1 MNDPGGSAVGRTDRA
16 APPGH
21 ILGGVCFGR
30 PRGQRASHHMSSHSL
45 TILMPR
51 TSEQRYSC
59 HSCAGCC
66 HDFTVQL
73 RAEDVARLDEQKWE
87 QRLGQSPIVH
97 FRGRN
102 WLRQRE
108 DGACIFLQEDGRCRI
123 HGEFGLEQKPL
134 ACQMFPFVL
143 APGDKGIQVG
153 LSYAC
158 PSMINNRGAELS
170 SHTEEVRRMARLV
183 PEVRRARPRRVMLN
197 ARIEATGDEEQAVV
211 RAMERLMGRVDLPMV
226 ERLDGAAWLTGMLR
240 QAKLEAVRGKRLNDL
255 LDLLLDS
262 FEEEIAAAPPQWPA
276 VRQLKVLRQMV
287 FVHVEDV
294 KISEVQG
301 RGIGVRALTQFRR
314 HHAFGR
320 GRGDVPPVGRQWPAL
335 LRFEMVDG
343 VTPASDDDGRGA
355 IDFLLLRYV
364 RSRIMGGRAWGSGY
378 YGFSIIAGLEALWMM
393 LAATGWLARLHA
405 GADGRAAL
413 TMADVQAALLRTDRA
428 AGRAPWLGSR
438 GERLRLAWLAESA
451 GIRSLLHAMRLTD
464 EAGDEEEKD
473 EAGDSPD
480 VASH

>member
-1 MNDPGGSAVGRTDRA
+1 
-16 APPGH
+16 
-21 ILGGVCFGR
+21 
-30 PRGQRASHHMSSHSL
+30 MSSHSL

-51 TSEQRYSC
+51 TVEQRYSC

-73 RAEDVARLDEQKWE
+73 RAEDVARLKEQQWE

-97 FRGRN
+97 FRGRD

-108 DGACIFLQEDGRCRI
+108 DGACIFLIDDGLCRI
-123 HGEFGLEQKPL
+123 HGEFGLEHKPL

-143 APGDKGIQVG
+143 TPTDKGIQVG

-170 SHTEEVRRMARLV
+170 THTEDVRRMARLV
-183 PEVRRARPRRVMLN
+183 PEIQQARQRPVMLN
-197 ARIEATGDEEQAVV
+197 AKLDATGDEEQAVV
-211 RAMERLMGRVDLPMV
+211 RALERLLARVDLPMA

-240 QAKLEAVRGKRLNDL
+240 QARLENVRGKRLTDL
-255 LDLLLDS
+255 LDLLVDS
-262 FEEEIAAAPPQWPA
+262 FEEEIAAAPPRWPTA
-276 VRQLKVLRQMV
+276 RQMKVLRQIV
-287 FVHVEDV
+287 FAHVEDV
-294 KISEVQG
+294 KIGQVQG
-301 RGIGVRALTQFRR
+301 RGIGGRAITQFRR
-314 HHAFGR
+314 HLAFGR
-320 GRGDVPPVGRQWPAL
+320 GRGTVPPVGRLWPAL

-343 VTPASDDDGRGA
+343 VAPATADKEIGA
-355 IDFLLLRYV
+355 IDSLLLRYV
-364 RSRIMGGRAWGSGY
+364 RSRIIGGRAWGAGY

-405 GADGRAAL
+405 GASGRRAL

-438 GERLRLAWLAESA
+438 GEKLRLAWLVESA
-451 GIRSLLHAMRLTD
+451 GIRSLVRALRLTD
-464 EAGDEEEKD
+464 EADQAGDD
-473 EAGDSPD
+473 EDDHAGDSPD
-480 VASH
+480 VVAG